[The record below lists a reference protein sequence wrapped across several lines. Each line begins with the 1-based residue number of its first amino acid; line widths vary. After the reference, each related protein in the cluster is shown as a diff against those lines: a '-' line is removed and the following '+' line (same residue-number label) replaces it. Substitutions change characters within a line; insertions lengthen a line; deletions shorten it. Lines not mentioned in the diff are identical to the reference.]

1 MYTKGMK
8 WSKSLR
14 GRSFLFFSTIS
25 LLLMAAVTGNFFV
38 SKRERL
44 PAAAEDAVALAT
56 SPLVGSLRIKQRRTE
71 QIVRD
76 LAAAAAVDRAGA
88 KALFSASMPLEVV
101 SGGLWFEPQES
112 AEAQSDR
119 ACFLQRDASG
129 GFRVVEGYARRVAFR
144 NMEFYVIGRHL
155 HEGETFWTKVY
166 TDPVSKV
173 RMVTAVSPIYRRGV
187 FAGVASVD
195 VKLRLGTKAVFDS
208 LLDSESYFAVTD
220 RTGIVIF
227 ASKHF
232 KGRQL
237 ASHFLPSVPADTALA
252 KRLAEESPEIS
263 PDEAVLIASEM
274 AHRSHGHDETVRRT
288 IDIVEDDALLGE
300 AAAVARFYFPHT
312 GWQMIVG
319 IPEHVLIADVENIY
333 KKLLVTTVVFIIL
346 FLLAGYWFIHR
357 TFLDPLS
364 SLTRQIEN
372 GTPQSEVKVDAGE
385 GSEIALLVRRFNERT
400 AALKAALEHEAQ
412 SERLLLQQSKMAAMG
427 EMLDAVAHQWKQ
439 PLNALSMYNDLLVSD
454 FESGEVD
461 ADYIARFREDIQ
473 VQIDHMI
480 DTLATFRAFFRPDA
494 ALSDFDLRSVADDVL
509 LLAKD
514 DLLKHAVDV
523 RVETEGE
530 PIVLY
535 GSQNEFKHLLLNFI
549 SNAKDAFE
557 DNGIAQRRIVVRLIG
572 KPDTPRMEV
581 CDNAGGIPEAV
592 MQKIFQAHFTTKET
606 GKGTGIGLYMS
617 LQIANKHHAELSVE
631 NREGGACFIVRFSE
645 QSLKNQNEK
654 E

>member
-8 WSKSLR
+8 WSASLR

-25 LLLMAAVTGNFFV
+25 LLLMAAVVGNFV
-38 SKRERL
+38 LSKRERL
-44 PAAAEDAVALAT
+44 PAAAEEAVVLAT
-56 SPLVGSLRIKQRRTE
+56 SPLVGDLRIRQRRSE

-76 LAAAAAVDRAGA
+76 VAAVAAVDPAGA
-88 KALFSASMPLEVV
+88 GRVFSPSLPAEVV
-101 SGGLWFEPQES
+101 SGGVWFEAQES
-112 AEAQSDR
+112 AEAQSDGT
-119 ACFLQRDASG
+119 CFLQRDASG
-129 GFRVVEGYARRVAFR
+129 GFRAVEGYARRVSFR

-166 TDPVSKV
+166 EDPVTKV
-173 RMVTAVSPIYRRGV
+173 RMVTVVSPIYRQGV

-220 RTGIVIF
+220 RMGTVIF

-232 KGRQL
+232 KGRRL
-237 ASHFLPSVPADTALA
+237 ASHLVPSVPADTALA

-288 IDIVEDDALLGE
+288 IDIVEDDAVLGE

-364 SLTRQIEN
+364 SLTRQIEH

-494 ALSDFDLRSVADDVL
+494 VLRDFDLRSVVDDVL

-535 GSQNEFKHLLLNFI
+535 GSQNEFKHLLLNFV

-557 DNGIAQRRIVVRLIG
+557 ANGVVQRRIVVRLIG

-592 MQKIFQAHFTTKET
+592 MQKIFQAHFTTKEA

-631 NREGGACFIVRFSE
+631 NRDGGACFIVRFSE
-645 QSLKNQNEK
+645 RSLRNQNEK
-654 E
+654 A